1 MKIPATVT
9 ATVDYREG
17 VVSQSPISC
26 AMKWACVIKRESG
39 GIRGRLID
47 LRFNVEISNGLEG
60 NKILQVTC
68 SEKGV
73 STGVQFLDF
82 NSSFLVK
89 FRIYPKT
96 LIWCNLWKSFVQGP
110 NCVHHVKFNAF
121 VGNEK
126 FIHDVCGSRKP
137 DVCFWQARE
146 DGVYVR
152 NNLTGAF
159 KFMYKWDIN

>member
-1 MKIPATVT
+1 MEKILICFLFFF
-9 ATVDYREG
+9 
-17 VVSQSPISC
+17 VSIQ
-26 AMKWACVIKRESG
+26 K
-39 GIRGRLID
+39 ID
-47 LRFNVEISNGLEG
+47 SILFFRRFNVEVSNKLEG
-60 NKILQVTC
+60 NKILEVTC
-68 SEKGV
+68 SEKGT
-73 STGVQFLDF
+73 STRVQFLDF

-96 LIWCNLWKSFVQGP
+96 LIWCNLWKGP
-110 NCVHHVKFNAF
+110 NYVHHVKFNAF

-152 NNLTGAF
+152 NNPTGAF